1 MTSEQGRPSRGAYL
15 IKGGAVITVDPKL
28 GTLPKADV
36 VVRDGAIAEIGAD
49 LAAEAAEV
57 IDERSA

>member
-15 IKGGAVITVDPKL
+15 IKGGAVITVDPTL

-36 VVRDGAIAEIGAD
+36 LVRGGARHRLGD
-49 LAAEAAEV
+49 
-57 IDERSA
+57 